1 MRRTENQNTLAAH
14 AGDPRALLAESA
26 PRGYETPAGAFVVAC
41 ARRDLADEALARVR
55 DVGLGLNAEQW
66 RTALGIATLGGIA
79 SLAYAHAAAAGL
91 LPAMPEEIRD
101 EFAAVYRT
109 TLVSNLRLRNE
120 QATLLAR
127 LAEQG
132 IEAVAVKGVALA
144 LRYYGNL
151 ALRPVGDIDLLV
163 RRSQIEPG
171 AAILREMGYVA
182 LPGSGHA
189 RAFGALRN
197 RALVYLKEGGPT
209 VELHWDLASVPP
221 YARRFA
227 TPAIWERSQRIA
239 VGSAEARYLDP
250 ADELRYLCFHY
261 AAQHYAERLIWLVD
275 IAELVR
281 ALPADWDW
289 LVFVNETRE
298 AGLALPVVY
307 ALDLAQRLL
316 ELAVPT
322 ATLAALTEASAA
334 ADEGIAWRIARAPF
348 TRPDILTR
356 YLLAFGAPADRAHFL
371 RGALPHASRQW
382 ASDARDAFRARWNN
396 RRMPD
401 S

>member
-1 MRRTENQNTLAAH
+1 MAQ
-14 AGDPRALLAESA
+14 AGDPRAALAESA
-26 PRGYETPAGAFVVAC
+26 PRGYDTPAGVFVVAC
-41 ARRDLADEALARVR
+41 AHRDLSDAALAHVR
-55 DVGLGLNAEQW
+55 EVGLRLDTEQW

-79 SLAYAHAAAAGL
+79 SLVYAHAAAAGL
-91 LPAMPEEIRD
+91 LAAIPEEVRD
-101 EFAAVYRT
+101 EFSAAYRT

-163 RRSQIEPG
+163 RRSQIESG
-171 AAILREMGYVA
+171 AAVLREMGYVA

-197 RALVYLKEGGPT
+197 RALVYLKEDGPT

-221 YARRFA
+221 YAERFA
-227 TPAIWERSQRIA
+227 TSAIWGRTQRMA

-275 IAELVR
+275 IAELVG

-289 LVFVNETRE
+289 LVFVNDTRE
-298 AGLALPVVY
+298 AGLALPMAY
-307 ALDLAQRLL
+307 ALALAQQLLDLAI
-316 ELAVPT
+316 PT
-322 ATLAALTEASAA
+322 AALAALTEAAAA
-334 ADEGIAWRIARAPF
+334 ADEGIAWRVARARF
-348 TRPDILTR
+348 TRPDILAR
-356 YLLAFGAPADRAHFL
+356 YLLAFDAPADRAHFL
-371 RGALPHASRQW
+371 RGALPHALRQW